1 MPRLCC
7 GCLSLRKHKSFPI
20 HDKHQDTEVNKIFI
34 RHIENIR
41 LTPPPPSPINKCQQ
55 DKKT

>member
-7 GCLSLRKHKSFPI
+7 GCLSPRKHKSFPI
-20 HDKHQDTEVNKIFI
+20 HEKHYDAEVNKIFI
-34 RHIENIR
+34 RHVETIHV
-41 LTPPPPSPINKCQQ
+41 TSSPIIKCQQ